1 MLPSI
6 QTPQARASVLWCVG
20 EYAAHLQTVAPDVL
34 REMLLSFGDE
44 TPAVKL
50 QVLTLAA
57 KCAAHRLEKADL
69 MLRYALDLG
78 KYDLDYDVR
87 SRTRFLMAV
96 CMNQL
101 DALPANG
108 DTGSEKVLSAAEA
121 SALAEQMKQL
131 LCAPKPS
138 VSDR

>member
-1 MLPSI
+1 
-6 QTPQARASVLWCVG
+6 
-20 EYAAHLQTVAPDVL
+20 
-34 REMLLSFGDE
+34 
-44 TPAVKL
+44 
-50 QVLTLAA
+50 
-57 KCAAHRLEKADL
+57 